1 MIDQQTF
8 DSLNKY
14 DWDLIILDLT
24 RYAKDCLDI
33 FSNAKVKVPK
43 DRQPVDFA
51 KEAIKLLYG
60 GERHWD
66 QSKYPDVTKFLKN
79 SVIDSLISNA
89 ISSPD
94 VKKKAK
100 TQIPVNSGES
110 EEALNLSDIIKS
122 KEPTAEM
129 EIIAEEIVS
138 KIRYAN
144 KDDDDATLVLEELV
158 KYSKSREIS
167 ADLGIGIEEVRKI
180 IKRIRRRAKD
190 SLDA

>member
-1 MIDQQTF
+1 MIDQRTF
-8 DSLNKY
+8 DSLNKC

-33 FSNAKVKVPK
+33 LSNAKVKVPK

-60 GERHWD
+60 GERNWD
-66 QSKYPDVTKFLKN
+66 QLKYPDVTKFLKN
-79 SVIDSLISNA
+79 SVIDSLISN
-89 ISSPD
+89 SVGSPE
-94 VKKKAK
+94 VKNKAK

-110 EEALNLSDIIKS
+110 DEALNLSDIVKS

-129 EIIAEEIVS
+129 EIIAEEIIS

-158 KYSKSREIS
+158 KYSKPREIS
-167 ADLGIGIEEVRKI
+167 ADLGISIEEVRKI
-180 IKRIRRRAKD
+180 IKRIRRRAKG